1 MKVDGG
7 WGRVWGADGDGD
19 GDGTAVYAE
28 PHIPKTQQ

>member
-1 MKVDGG
+1 MKVDEG